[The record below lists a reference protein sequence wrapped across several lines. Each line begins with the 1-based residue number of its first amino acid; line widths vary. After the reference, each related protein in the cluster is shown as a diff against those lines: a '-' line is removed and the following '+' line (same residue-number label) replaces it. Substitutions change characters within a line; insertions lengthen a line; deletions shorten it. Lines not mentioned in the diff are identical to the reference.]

1 MIKKLKKRLTL
12 LFICSVMSI
21 FTVVFCLFIHESIQ
35 SKKENEMYFFT
46 RIITYLVFQLENTDD
61 AAGDLTLTGQTYDFT
76 LLLKNNENAFIP
88 VNTNH
93 SNTDTNTLITL
104 FEQEL
109 NKTSTDLL
117 DNTHS
122 SQSGIFSFSTPD
134 KHSYYGIQATAITKN
149 MDILD
154 FYAIKESTSSFTF
167 LKEHL
172 PFSLIVWLLVF
183 IAILFLTRFLISKA
197 IKPTEQTLR
206 SQKEFIASASHEL
219 KAPLAVILASA
230 ECIGN
235 DTTLSLKS
243 KQHTEVIDSECMR
256 MSKLVQ
262 DLLLL
267 SSVDAN
273 TWTLNKTNI
282 DVDTL
287 LINTYEKYE
296 PICRQKG
303 IPFKLNTSDELF
315 PVLNVDIDRLNQIL
329 SIFIDN
335 AINYS
340 LPKSEI
346 SLDATVFKNM
356 LVFSIKDHG
365 TGIADKDKPFIFDR
379 FFCADKSRT
388 QKEHYGLGLS
398 IAKELVEMH
407 KGKIELSDTLGGG
420 CTFKISLP
428 L

>member
-1 MIKKLKKRLTL
+1 MKLYLMKEATDTLTL
-12 LFICSVMSI
+12 
-21 FTVVFCLFIHESIQ
+21 
-35 SKKENEMYFFT
+35 
-46 RIITYLVFQLENTDD
+46 
-61 AAGDLTLTGQTYDFT
+61 
-76 LLLKNNENAFIP
+76 
-88 VNTNH
+88 
-93 SNTDTNTLITL
+93 
-104 FEQEL
+104 
-109 NKTSTDLL
+109 
-117 DNTHS
+117 
-122 SQSGIFSFSTPD
+122 
-134 KHSYYGIQATAITKN
+134 
-149 MDILD
+149 
-154 FYAIKESTSSFTF
+154 

-172 PFSLIVWLLVF
+172 SFYIATWIIVF
-183 IAILFLTRFLISKA
+183 IMLLFLTRFLIDKA
-197 IKPTEQTLR
+197 MKLTENTLQI
-206 SQKEFIASASHEL
+206 QKEFIAAASHEL

-230 ECIGN
+230 ECISG
-235 DTTLSLKS
+235 DTNLSS
-243 KQHTEVIDSECMR
+243 EAKQHTAIIDSECMR

-273 TWTLNKTNI
+273 TWPLKKTNI

-303 IPFKLNTSDELF
+303 ILFELSTSDELF
-315 PVLNVDIDRLNQIL
+315 PVLNADIDRLDQIL

-340 LPKSEI
+340 FPKSEI
-346 SLDATVFKNM
+346 SLDATVGKNM
-356 LVFSIKDHG
+356 LVFTIKDHG

-388 QKEHYGLGLS
+388 QKEHYGLGLC

-407 KGKIELSDTLGGG
+407 RGKIELSDTVGGG
-420 CTFKISLP
+420 CTFKVFFP

>member
-76 LLLKNNENAFIP
+76 LLLKNNQNAFIP

-134 KHSYYGIQATAITKN
+134 KHNYYGIQATAITKN

-172 PFSLIVWLLVF
+172 PFYLIVWLLVF

-230 ECIGN
+230 ECIDN

-303 IPFKLNTSDELF
+303 IQFKLNTSDELF
-315 PVLNVDIDRLNQIL
+315 PVLNADIDRLNQIL

-340 LPKSEI
+340 LPKSEV
-346 SLDATVFKNM
+346 SLDATVLKNT

-388 QKEHYGLGLS
+388 QKEHYGLGLC

-428 L
+428 F

>member
-1 MIKKLKKRLTL
+1 MIKKLQKRLTL

-46 RIITYLVFQLENTDD
+46 RMITYLVFQLENTDD

-76 LLLKNNENAFIP
+76 LLLKNNQNAFIP

-172 PFSLIVWLLVF
+172 PFYLIVWLLVF
-183 IAILFLTRFLISKA
+183 IAILFLARFLINKA
-197 IKPTEQTLR
+197 IKPTKQTLQ

-235 DTTLSLKS
+235 DTTLSLES
-243 KQHTEVIDSECMR
+243 KQHTEVIDSECLR

-303 IPFKLNTSDELF
+303 IQFKLNTSDELF
-315 PVLNVDIDRLNQIL
+315 PVLNADIDRLNQIL

-340 LPKSEI
+340 LPKSEV
-346 SLDATVFKNM
+346 SLDATVLKNT

-388 QKEHYGLGLS
+388 QKEHYGLGLC

>member
-61 AAGDLTLTGQTYDFT
+61 AAEDLTLTGQTYDFT

-172 PFSLIVWLLVF
+172 PFYLIVWLLVF

-219 KAPLAVILASA
+219 KVPLAVILASA

-303 IPFKLNTSDELF
+303 IQFKLNTSDELF
-315 PVLNVDIDRLNQIL
+315 PVLNADIDRLNQIL

-340 LPKSEI
+340 LPKSEV
-346 SLDATVFKNM
+346 SLDATVLKNT

-388 QKEHYGLGLS
+388 QKEHYGLGLC

>member
-1 MIKKLKKRLTL
+1 
-12 LFICSVMSI
+12 
-21 FTVVFCLFIHESIQ
+21 
-35 SKKENEMYFFT
+35 
-46 RIITYLVFQLENTDD
+46 
-61 AAGDLTLTGQTYDFT
+61 
-76 LLLKNNENAFIP
+76 
-88 VNTNH
+88 
-93 SNTDTNTLITL
+93 
-104 FEQEL
+104 
-109 NKTSTDLL
+109 
-117 DNTHS
+117 
-122 SQSGIFSFSTPD
+122 
-134 KHSYYGIQATAITKN
+134 
-149 MDILD
+149 
-154 FYAIKESTSSFTF
+154 
-167 LKEHL
+167 
-172 PFSLIVWLLVF
+172 
-183 IAILFLTRFLISKA
+183 
-197 IKPTEQTLR
+197 
-206 SQKEFIASASHEL
+206 
-219 KAPLAVILASA
+219 
-230 ECIGN
+230 
-235 DTTLSLKS
+235 
-243 KQHTEVIDSECMR
+243 

-262 DLLLL
+262 ELLLL

-303 IPFKLNTSDELF
+303 IQFKLTTSDELF
-315 PVLNVDIDRLNQIL
+315 PVLNADIDRLNQIL

-340 LPKSEI
+340 LPKSEV
-346 SLDATVFKNM
+346 SLDATVFKNT

-388 QKEHYGLGLS
+388 QKEHYGLGLC

-420 CTFKISLP
+420 CTFKIFLP

>member
-1 MIKKLKKRLTL
+1 MIKKLQKRLTL

-46 RIITYLVFQLENTDD
+46 RMITYLVFQLENTDD

-134 KHSYYGIQATAITKN
+134 KHNYYGIQATAITKN

-172 PFSLIVWLLVF
+172 PFYLIVWLLVF
-183 IAILFLTRFLISKA
+183 IANLFLTRFLISKA

-235 DTTLSLKS
+235 DTTLSLES
-243 KQHTEVIDSECMR
+243 KQHTEVIDSECLR

-303 IPFKLNTSDELF
+303 IQFKLNTSDELF
-315 PVLNVDIDRLNQIL
+315 PVLNADIDRLNQIL

-340 LPKSEI
+340 LPKSEV
-346 SLDATVFKNM
+346 SLDATVLKNT

-388 QKEHYGLGLS
+388 QKEHYGLGLC

-428 L
+428 F

>member
-172 PFSLIVWLLVF
+172 PFYLIVWLLVF

-303 IPFKLNTSDELF
+303 IQFKLNTSDELF
-315 PVLNVDIDRLNQIL
+315 PVLNADIDRLNQIL

-340 LPKSEI
+340 LPKSEV
-346 SLDATVFKNM
+346 SLDATVLKNT

-388 QKEHYGLGLS
+388 QKEHYGLGLC

>member
-12 LFICSVMSI
+12 LFICSVMNI

-122 SQSGIFSFSTPD
+122 TQSGIFSFSTPD

-172 PFSLIVWLLVF
+172 PFYLIVWLLVF

-282 DVDTL
+282 NVDTL
-287 LINTYEKYE
+287 LINTYEKYK

-303 IPFKLNTSDELF
+303 IQFKLNTSDELF
-315 PVLNVDIDRLNQIL
+315 PVLNADIDRLNQIL
-329 SIFIDN
+329 NIFIDN

-340 LPKSEI
+340 LPKSEV
-346 SLDATVFKNM
+346 SLDATVFKNT
-356 LVFSIKDHG
+356 LVFSIIDHG

>member
-1 MIKKLKKRLTL
+1 MIKKLQKRLTL

-46 RIITYLVFQLENTDD
+46 RMITYLVFQLENTDD

-76 LLLKNNENAFIP
+76 LLLKNNQNAFIP

-172 PFSLIVWLLVF
+172 PFYLIVWLLVF

-235 DTTLSLKS
+235 DTTLSLES
-243 KQHTEVIDSECMR
+243 KQHTEVIDSECLR
-256 MSKLVQ
+256 MSELVQ

-303 IPFKLNTSDELF
+303 IQFKLNTSDELF
-315 PVLNVDIDRLNQIL
+315 PVLNADIDRLNQIL

-340 LPKSEI
+340 LPKSEV
-346 SLDATVFKNM
+346 SLDATVLKNT

-388 QKEHYGLGLS
+388 QKEHYGLGLC

>member
-1 MIKKLKKRLTL
+1 MIKKLQKRLTL

-46 RIITYLVFQLENTDD
+46 RMITYLVFQLENTDD

-76 LLLKNNENAFIP
+76 LLLKNNQNAFIP

-104 FEQEL
+104 FEQEM

-122 SQSGIFSFSTPD
+122 SQSGIFSFSAPD
-134 KHSYYGIQATAITKN
+134 RHSYYGIQATVITKN
-149 MDILD
+149 MDTLEL
-154 FYAIKESTSSFTF
+154 YAIKESTSSFTF

-172 PFSLIVWLLVF
+172 SFYLIVWLLVF
-183 IAILFLTRFLISKA
+183 IAILFLVRFLINKA
-197 IKPTEQTLR
+197 IKPTEQTLQ

-235 DTTLSLKS
+235 DTTLSPES
-243 KQHTEVIDSECMR
+243 KQHTEVIDSECLR

-273 TWTLNKTNI
+273 TWTLNNTNI

-296 PICRQKG
+296 PICRKKG
-303 IPFKLNTSDELF
+303 IQFKLNTSDELY
-315 PVLNVDIDRLNQIL
+315 PTLNADIDRLNQIL

-346 SLDATVFKNM
+346 SLDATIFKNM

-420 CTFKISLP
+420 CTFKIFFP

>member
-1 MIKKLKKRLTL
+1 MIKKLQKRLTL

-46 RIITYLVFQLENTDD
+46 RMITYLVFQLENTDD

-76 LLLKNNENAFIP
+76 LLLKNNQNAFIP

-109 NKTSTDLL
+109 NKTSTDLP
-117 DNTHS
+117 DHTHS

-134 KHSYYGIQATAITKN
+134 KHSYYGIQATVITKN

-154 FYAIKESTSSFTF
+154 FYAIKESTSSFTL
-167 LKEHL
+167 LKEYL
-172 PFSLIVWLLVF
+172 FFYSIVWLLVF
-183 IAILFLTRFLISKA
+183 IAILFLTRFLINKA

-206 SQKEFIASASHEL
+206 SQKEFIAAASHEL

-230 ECIGN
+230 ECISS
-235 DTTLSLKS
+235 DTNLSAEA
-243 KQHTEVIDSECMR
+243 KQQTDIIDLECMR

-296 PICRQKG
+296 PICRKKG
-303 IPFKLNTSDELF
+303 IQFKLNTSDELF
-315 PVLNVDIDRLNQIL
+315 PALNADIDRLNQIL

-346 SLDATVFKNM
+346 SLDATIFKNM

-420 CTFKISLP
+420 CTFKIFFP

>member
-1 MIKKLKKRLTL
+1 MIKKLQKRLTL
-12 LFICSVMSI
+12 LFICSVMGI

-35 SKKENEMYFFT
+35 SKKENEMNFFA
-46 RIITYLVFQLENTDD
+46 RMITYLVFQLENTDD

-76 LLLKNNENAFIP
+76 LLLKNNQNAFIP

-134 KHSYYGIQATAITKN
+134 RHSYYGIQATVITKN

-172 PFSLIVWLLVF
+172 PFYLIVWLLVF

-219 KAPLAVILASA
+219 KAPLAAILASA

-235 DTTLSLKS
+235 DTTLSPES
-243 KQHTEVIDSECMR
+243 KQHTEVIDSECLR

-303 IPFKLNTSDELF
+303 IQFKLNASDELF
-315 PVLNVDIDRLNQIL
+315 PVLNADIDRLNQIL

-346 SLDATVFKNM
+346 SLDSTIFKNM

-365 TGIADKDKPFIFDR
+365 TGIADKDKPFIFNR

>member
-1 MIKKLKKRLTL
+1 MIKKLQKRLTL

-46 RIITYLVFQLENTDD
+46 RMITYLVFQLENTDD

-76 LLLKNNENAFIP
+76 LLLKNNQNAFIP

-172 PFSLIVWLLVF
+172 PFYLIVWLLVF
-183 IAILFLTRFLISKA
+183 IANLFLTRFLISKA

-235 DTTLSLKS
+235 DTTLSLES
-243 KQHTEVIDSECMR
+243 KQHTEVIDSECLR

-303 IPFKLNTSDELF
+303 IQFKLNTSDELF
-315 PVLNVDIDRLNQIL
+315 PVLNADIDRLNQIL

-340 LPKSEI
+340 LPKSAV
-346 SLDATVFKNM
+346 SLDATVFKNTF
-356 LVFSIKDHG
+356 VFSIKDHG

-388 QKEHYGLGLS
+388 QKEHYGLGLC

>member
-172 PFSLIVWLLVF
+172 PFYLIVWLLVF

-303 IPFKLNTSDELF
+303 IQFKLNTSDELF

>member
-1 MIKKLKKRLTL
+1 MIKKLQKRLTL
-12 LFICSVMSI
+12 LFICSVMGI

-76 LLLKNNENAFIP
+76 LLLKNNQNAFIP

-134 KHSYYGIQATAITKN
+134 KHSYYGIQATVITKN

-172 PFSLIVWLLVF
+172 PFYLIVWLLVF

-235 DTTLSLKS
+235 DTTLSPES
-243 KQHTEVIDSECMR
+243 KQHTEVIDSECLR

-296 PICRQKG
+296 PICRKNG
-303 IPFKLNTSDELF
+303 IQFKLNTSDELY
-315 PVLNVDIDRLNQIL
+315 PTLNADIDRLNQIL

-346 SLDATVFKNM
+346 SLDATIFKNM

>member
-172 PFSLIVWLLVF
+172 PFYLIVWLLVF

-235 DTTLSLKS
+235 DTTLSLES
-243 KQHTEVIDSECMR
+243 KQHTEVIDSECLR

-303 IPFKLNTSDELF
+303 IQFKLNTSDELF

-340 LPKSEI
+340 LPKSAV
-346 SLDATVFKNM
+346 SLDATVFKNT

-388 QKEHYGLGLS
+388 QKEHYGLGLC

>member
-172 PFSLIVWLLVF
+172 PFYLIVWLLVF

-303 IPFKLNTSDELF
+303 IQFKLNTSDELF

-340 LPKSEI
+340 PPKSEI

>member
-1 MIKKLKKRLTL
+1 MIKKLQKRLTL

-46 RIITYLVFQLENTDD
+46 RMITYLVFQLENTDD

-76 LLLKNNENAFIP
+76 LLLKNNQNAFIP

-122 SQSGIFSFSTPD
+122 SQSGIFSFSAPD
-134 KHSYYGIQATAITKN
+134 RHSYYGIQATVITKN
-149 MDILD
+149 MDTLEL
-154 FYAIKESTSSFTF
+154 YAIKESTSSFTF

-172 PFSLIVWLLVF
+172 SFYLIVWLLVF
-183 IAILFLTRFLISKA
+183 IAILFLARFLINKA
-197 IKPTEQTLR
+197 IKPTEHTLQ
-206 SQKEFIASASHEL
+206 SQKEFVASASHEL

-235 DTTLSLKS
+235 DTTLSLES
-243 KQHTEVIDSECMR
+243 KQHTEVIDSECLR

-273 TWTLNKTNI
+273 TWTLNNTNI

-296 PICRQKG
+296 PICRKKG
-303 IPFKLNTSDELF
+303 IQFKLNTSDELY
-315 PVLNVDIDRLNQIL
+315 PTLNADIDRLNQIL

-346 SLDATVFKNM
+346 SLDATVGKNM

-420 CTFKISLP
+420 CTFKIFFP

>member
-1 MIKKLKKRLTL
+1 MIKKLQKRLTL
-12 LFICSVMSI
+12 LFICSVMGI

-76 LLLKNNENAFIP
+76 LLLKNNQNAFIP

-134 KHSYYGIQATAITKN
+134 KHSYYGIQATVITKN

-172 PFSLIVWLLVF
+172 PFYLIVWLLVF

-235 DTTLSLKS
+235 DTTLSPES
-243 KQHTEVIDSECMR
+243 KQHTEVIDSECLR

-287 LINTYEKYE
+287 LINTYEKYK

-303 IPFKLNTSDELF
+303 IQFKLGTSDELF
-315 PVLNVDIDRLNQIL
+315 PALNADIDRLNQIL

-346 SLDATVFKNM
+346 SLDATIFKNM

-365 TGIADKDKPFIFDR
+365 TGIADKDKPFIFNR

>member
-76 LLLKNNENAFIP
+76 LLLKNNQNTFIP

-134 KHSYYGIQATAITKN
+134 KHSYYGIQATVITKN

-172 PFSLIVWLLVF
+172 PFYLIVWLLVF
-183 IAILFLTRFLISKA
+183 IAILFLARFLINKA
-197 IKPTEQTLR
+197 IKPAEQTLQ

-235 DTTLSLKS
+235 DTTLSLES
-243 KQHTEVIDSECMR
+243 KQHTEVIDSECLR

-287 LINTYEKYE
+287 LINTYEIYE

-303 IPFKLNTSDELF
+303 IQLKLNTSDELF
-315 PVLNVDIDRLNQIL
+315 PALNADIDRLNQIL

-346 SLDATVFKNM
+346 SLDATIFKNM

>member
-1 MIKKLKKRLTL
+1 MIKKLQKRLTL

-46 RIITYLVFQLENTDD
+46 RMITYLVFQLENTDD

-76 LLLKNNENAFIP
+76 LLLKNNQNAFIP

-172 PFSLIVWLLVF
+172 PFYLIVLLLVF
-183 IAILFLTRFLISKA
+183 IAILFLARFLINKA
-197 IKPTEQTLR
+197 IKPTKQTLQ

-235 DTTLSLKS
+235 DTTLSLES
-243 KQHTEVIDSECMR
+243 KQHTEVIDSECLR

-303 IPFKLNTSDELF
+303 IQFKLNTSDELF
-315 PVLNVDIDRLNQIL
+315 PVLNADIDRLNQIL

-340 LPKSEI
+340 LPKSEV
-346 SLDATVFKNM
+346 SLDATVLKNT

-388 QKEHYGLGLS
+388 QKEHYGLGLC

-428 L
+428 F

>member
-35 SKKENEMYFFT
+35 SKKENEMNFFT
-46 RIITYLVFQLENTDD
+46 RMITYLVFQLENTDD
-61 AAGDLTLTGQTYDFT
+61 AAGDLALTGQTYDFI
-76 LLLKNNENAFIP
+76 LLIKNNENIFIP
-88 VNTNH
+88 ANSGH
-93 SNTDTNTLITL
+93 SNTDTNTLISL

-109 NKTSTDLL
+109 HKTSIDLP
-117 DNTHS
+117 DHTHS
-122 SQSGIFSFSTPD
+122 TQSGIFSFSAPD
-134 KHSYYGIQATAITKN
+134 RHNYYGIQATVITGN
-149 MDILD
+149 MDTLEL
-154 FYAIKESTSSFTF
+154 YAIKEATGSFTF
-167 LKEHL
+167 LKEYL
-172 PFSLIVWLLVF
+172 FFYLIVWLLVF
-183 IAILFLTRFLISKA
+183 IAILFLARFLISKA

-206 SQKEFIASASHEL
+206 SQKEFIAAASHEL

-235 DTTLSLKS
+235 DTALSPES
-243 KQHTEVIDSECMR
+243 KHHTEVIDSECLR

-273 TWTLNKTNI
+273 TWSLNKTDI

-287 LINTYEKYE
+287 LINTYEKFE
-296 PICRQKG
+296 PICRQKQLHFQLDTG
-303 IPFKLNTSDELF
+303 NELF
-315 PVLNVDIDRLNQIL
+315 PVLNADLNRTEQLL

-340 LPKSEI
+340 PASSEI
-346 SLDATVFKNM
+346 LFAACVQRNM
-356 LVFSIKDHG
+356 LVFSIVDHG

-407 KGKIELSDTLGGG
+407 KGTIKLSDTPGGG
-420 CTFKISLP
+420 CTFKILLP

>member
-134 KHSYYGIQATAITKN
+134 KHNYYGIQATAITKN

-172 PFSLIVWLLVF
+172 PFYLIVWLLVF

-230 ECIGN
+230 ECIDN

-303 IPFKLNTSDELF
+303 IQFKLNTSDELF
-315 PVLNVDIDRLNQIL
+315 PVLNADIDRLNQIL

-388 QKEHYGLGLS
+388 QKEHYGLGLC

-428 L
+428 F

>member
-172 PFSLIVWLLVF
+172 PFYLIVWLLVF

-303 IPFKLNTSDELF
+303 IQFKLNTSDELF
-315 PVLNVDIDRLNQIL
+315 PVLNADIDRLNQIL

-346 SLDATVFKNM
+346 SLDSTVFKNM
-356 LVFSIKDHG
+356 LVLSIKDHG

>member
-12 LFICSVMSI
+12 LFICSVMGI

-35 SKKENEMYFFT
+35 SKKENEMNFFT
-46 RIITYLVFQLENTDD
+46 RMITYLVFQLENTDD

-76 LLLKNNENAFIP
+76 LLLKNNENTFIP

-167 LKEHL
+167 FKEHL
-172 PFSLIVWLLVF
+172 PFYLIVWLLVF
-183 IAILFLTRFLISKA
+183 IANLFLTRFLISKA

-235 DTTLSLKS
+235 DTTLSLES
-243 KQHTEVIDSECMR
+243 KQHTEVIDSECLR

-303 IPFKLNTSDELF
+303 IQFKLNTSDELF
-315 PVLNVDIDRLNQIL
+315 PVLNADIDRLNQIL

-340 LPKSEI
+340 LPKSEV

>member
-1 MIKKLKKRLTL
+1 MIKKLQKRLTL
-12 LFICSVMSI
+12 LFICSVMGI

-46 RIITYLVFQLENTDD
+46 RMITYLVFQLENTDD

-76 LLLKNNENAFIP
+76 LLLKNNQNAFIP

-134 KHSYYGIQATAITKN
+134 KHSYYGIQATVITKN

-172 PFSLIVWLLVF
+172 PFYLIVWLLVF

-235 DTTLSLKS
+235 DTTLSPES
-243 KQHTEVIDSECMR
+243 KQHTEVIDSECLR

-287 LINTYEKYE
+287 LINTYELKLPT
-296 PICRQKG
+296 PIRCSV
-303 IPFKLNTSDELF
+303 P
-315 PVLNVDIDRLNQIL
+315 
-329 SIFIDN
+329 
-335 AINYS
+335 
-340 LPKSEI
+340 
-346 SLDATVFKNM
+346 
-356 LVFSIKDHG
+356 
-365 TGIADKDKPFIFDR
+365 
-379 FFCADKSRT
+379 
-388 QKEHYGLGLS
+388 
-398 IAKELVEMH
+398 
-407 KGKIELSDTLGGG
+407 
-420 CTFKISLP
+420 
-428 L
+428 

>member
-172 PFSLIVWLLVF
+172 PFYLIVWLLVF

-303 IPFKLNTSDELF
+303 IQFKLNTSDELF

-407 KGKIELSDTLGGG
+407 KGKIELSDTLGDG

>member
-134 KHSYYGIQATAITKN
+134 KHSYYGIQATVITKN

-172 PFSLIVWLLVF
+172 PFYLIVWLLVF

-230 ECIGN
+230 ECIDN
-235 DTTLSLKS
+235 DTTLSPES
-243 KQHTEVIDSECMR
+243 KQHTEVIDSECLR

-287 LINTYEKYE
+287 LINTYEIYE

-303 IPFKLNTSDELF
+303 IQLKLNTSDELF
-315 PVLNVDIDRLNQIL
+315 PALNADIDRLNQIL

-346 SLDATVFKNM
+346 SLDATIFKNM

>member
-172 PFSLIVWLLVF
+172 PFYLIVWLLVF

-243 KQHTEVIDSECMR
+243 KQHTEVIDSECMH

-303 IPFKLNTSDELF
+303 IQFKINTSDELF
-315 PVLNVDIDRLNQIL
+315 PVLNADIDRLNQIL

>member
-61 AAGDLTLTGQTYDFT
+61 AAGDLTLTGQTYDFI

-172 PFSLIVWLLVF
+172 PFYLIVWLLVF

-303 IPFKLNTSDELF
+303 IQFKLNTSDELF
-315 PVLNVDIDRLNQIL
+315 PVLNADIDRLNQIL

-346 SLDATVFKNM
+346 SLDSTVFKNM
-356 LVFSIKDHG
+356 LVLSIKDHG

>member
-167 LKEHL
+167 FKEHL
-172 PFSLIVWLLVF
+172 PFYLIVWLLVF

-256 MSKLVQ
+256 MSNLVQ

-303 IPFKLNTSDELF
+303 IQFKLNTSDELF
-315 PVLNVDIDRLNQIL
+315 PVLNADIDRLNQIL